1 VADILADVLGVD
13 IPVEHDPAADVLGVD
28 IPVEDAYPAAGSP
41 GVDSLEEG
49 SLEEDSLEEDS
60 PGVDSPAVVGV
71 GVDNLVAGT
80 LEADKTGLGRKTV
93 VASLDG
99 DCGSFEVGEDVECAA
114 DQRSD
119 ELVGEINWTGQA
131 CLSGPWCQSGQR
143 GSKRG

>member
-13 IPVEHDPAADVLGVD
+13 IPVEHEDAADVLGVD